1 MILRLR
7 QILTISLLL
16 FFSVENVLP
25 VSTDTDPEQYST
37 YDQVSSQKEYP
48 ALFSWILEENESEER
63 IDKAHG
69 ASGDVSHPSF
79 AFFNHHPIANVSLRL
94 LASSLPVGRQQI
106 LKLIGRLR
114 I

>member
-48 ALFSWILEENESEER
+48 ALFSWILEENENEER

-69 ASGDVSHPSF
+69 ASGDVSHPSSKL
-79 AFFNHHPIANVSLRL
+79 FNCHTIDNISLRPL
-94 LASSLPVGRQQI
+94 EPLLPVRSLQI